1 VNEFFRWEWV
11 IDHTDDIAERLLQ
24 HAQLTVLAV
33 VIGFAI
39 AFPLAIYAH
48 RHRRFLGP
56 LTAVTGIMYT
66 IPSLALFAL
75 LYPFTGLSVLTAEIG
90 LVSYT
95 LLILVRNVV
104 IGLDGVPA
112 EAREA
117 ATAMG
122 FTSRQMLWRVEVP
135 LALPSLIAGVRL
147 ATVTTVGLVTVT
159 AIVGQGGLGYFILLG
174 LRRFFST
181 AIVLGAGLSV
191 LLALV
196 ADMSLLALQRGI
208 TPWSR
213 PALAR
218 GT

>member
-196 ADMSLLALQRGI
+196 ADMSLLALQRSI